1 MHPLQYYGPNYLS
14 VISTTSAFHI
24 TDRQPPMT
32 ATSNERIV
40 YPYPH
45 RVIGSLNASS
55 RVLASVDDVKMLQSY
70 EMALHTAFSCSVC
83 ILYKIKEF

>member
-1 MHPLQYYGPNYLS
+1 
-14 VISTTSAFHI
+14 
-24 TDRQPPMT
+24 MT

-45 RVIGSLNASS
+45 RVIGSLNVSS
-55 RVLASVDDVKMLQSY
+55 RVGLLASVDDVKMLSY